1 MHGISILRSKDTE
14 RITDKNLE
22 KRLKVLAFSKDE
34 INFFTKLGLKKD
46 DVLNAGIFKHGK
58 NWIQFIKSKRELHQ
72 FQEPVVIFSRAES
85 EYFNLNRKRK
95 ALEDIK
101 KIIIQERKFKI
112 IIKTHFKSKDIN
124 IYSEVF
130 GKENFNE
137 TWSFSDDH
145 QFNLGAISKFT
156 ITFYS
161 SICID
166 MLRLGIPNIEY
177 LDLRGLKNFDNEQSL
192 RDNNNNP
199 VFDYRY
205 NDVVI
210 PAQDLQ
216 SLRKAADIAEN
227 LLEKDILKKYYS
239 FFPKEGNSYDFL
251 MI

>member
-1 MHGISILRSKDTE
+1 
-14 RITDKNLE
+14 
-22 KRLKVLAFSKDE
+22 
-34 INFFTKLGLKKD
+34 
-46 DVLNAGIFKHGK
+46 
-58 NWIQFIKSKRELHQ
+58 
-72 FQEPVVIFSRAES
+72 
-85 EYFNLNRKRK
+85 
-95 ALEDIK
+95 
-101 KIIIQERKFKI
+101 
-112 IIKTHFKSKDIN
+112 
-124 IYSEVF
+124 
-130 GKENFNE
+130 
-137 TWSFSDDH
+137 
-145 QFNLGAISKFT
+145 
-156 ITFYS
+156 
-161 SICID
+161 